1 MEKHKEEKVL
11 ATEVKN
17 ELEVPKELP
26 IEPEEIKEPIIEET
40 RRDIDWTPKTVL
52 GKQVFEGKITSVEQ
66 ILTSGKKILE
76 PKIVE
81 YLIPDLKTELILIG
95 GRGGKG
101 GGAQRIPIRIT
112 AKMHSS
118 GRRFRTSSLIA
129 VGNGN
134 GLIGIGRASS
144 VEPRTAMEKATNKAK
159 LNIMMINRGCGDWE
173 CGCGTNHSILFK
185 TKGKS
190 GSVHVQILPAP
201 KGVGLV
207 ADNETKKLLRLA
219 GIKDAWSRTSGNTG
233 NRINL
238 ISAVADALK
247 KLYIYEK

>member
-1 MEKHKEEKVL
+1 MKKHEDEKIIP
-11 ATEVKN
+11 EVKID
-17 ELEVPKELP
+17 EVPKELP
-26 IEPEEIKEPIIEET
+26 VEPEEKKEPIIEET
-40 RRDIDWTPKTVL
+40 RPEYSWIAKTSL
-52 GKQVFEGKITSVEQ
+52 GKQVLEGKIKTVEE
-66 ILTSGKKILE
+66 ILMSGKKIME
-76 PKIVE
+76 PKIVD
-81 YLIPDLKTELILIG
+81 YLIPDLKSELILIG

-101 GGAQRIPIRIT
+101 GGSQRIPIRIT

-159 LNIMMINRGCGDWE
+159 ISMIIIKRGCGDWE
-173 CGCGTNHSILFK
+173 CGCGTNHSIVFK

-190 GSVHVQILPAP
+190 GSVRVDILPAP

-219 GIKDAWSRTSGNTG
+219 GIKDAWVKTSGNTG

-238 ISAVADALK
+238 ISAVFDALR